1 VVCLSACDVGQHS
14 DRLDGLTLVS
24 DEWLGLAMPLFQA
37 GAQTLLTNL
46 WRADSATAREF
57 METFHRALA
66 GGNNPARAHQQA
78 CLAVLKKPF
87 GLWAGWQLA
96 GFPSKIST
104 PPPTKVKP

>member
-1 VVCLSACDVGQHS
+1 
-14 DRLDGLTLVS
+14 
-24 DEWLGLAMPLFQA
+24 
-37 GAQTLLTNL
+37 
-46 WRADSATAREF
+46 